1 MAGGKLISTGV
12 EFPDATTQTTSGLPL
27 TGGTMTGTIAGFTST
42 GIDDN
47 ATSTAIT
54 IDASENVGI
63 GTNAP
68 ANVFHVKKDVDDF
81 ICKIENDGNSTS
93 SDGLWIDTR
102 WNTATNTMLKVTTNS
117 GGTEIMRVTVDGLT
131 FNGDT
136 AAANALDDYEAGTW
150 TPTVEGDATGVLAAP
165 TNSCYYTKI
174 GNTVHI
180 VGSIRVTTNFTA
192 NVIGGLPYATSYAA
206 SPSSV
211 ISLCNPL
218 TSTSDDITMGASR
231 TTTKVLFYNDQSVAS
246 DHNLNTISGYY
257 RFSFSYR
264 TA

>member
-1 MAGGKLISTGV
+1 MSKVKIQGNASGTGV
-12 EFPDATTQTTSGLPL
+12 VTLTAPNTNTDRTITLPDETVSLTGAPAGLDDVGGVARATSGLL
-27 TGGTMTGTIAGFTST
+27 
-42 GIDDN
+42 
-47 ATSTAIT
+47 
-54 IDASENVGI
+54 
-63 GTNAP
+63 
-68 ANVFHVKKDVDDF
+68 
-81 ICKIENDGNSTS
+81 
-93 SDGLWIDTR
+93 
-102 WNTATNTMLKVTTNS
+102 
-117 GGTEIMRVTVDGLT
+117 